1 MGAPMPEH
9 RPRVGDL
16 SLAARLRRE
25 LEGEVLFDPVSRGLY
40 STDASIYQIEPVGVV
55 VPRTLRDVKTA
66 IEIAG
71 HEGVPVLPRGAGT
84 SQGGQAVGR
93 ALVID
98 TSRHLRAISH
108 LDKEARTVR
117 VEPGVVLDDLNR
129 WLAPHGLFY
138 PVDVATASRAT
149 LGGMAGNNSSGARS
163 IRYGIMA
170 DRVRAIDALL
180 ADGSAVRFG
189 EVPEGWLGDGGMGD
203 GRSGSGSLA
212 AGVPRDAEPGAG
224 PCAGVRDG
232 AAEPGPGRSRGR
244 RGDGTRPVEG
254 GEGVARALARRMWEI
269 RLREAEELAR
279 RVPKVLRHVAGYNLH
294 RLKRP
299 GLNLAPLLV
308 GSEGTLAFFT
318 SLKLD
323 LARLPS
329 QRLLGI
335 CRFPDLESALDA
347 VRHIVTL
354 DPTAVELMDDNVLRL
369 ACANPAF
376 RPVVERVVPGDP
388 GAVLVVEF
396 SAFEERAAHRG
407 LDRLEGMM
415 GDLGYPGPIRRAL
428 TAADQAQVWGVRK
441 AGLSIVMSSPG
452 DVKPVSFMEDCAVP
466 LPRLAEFGMR
476 VNDVFDRHG
485 ADGTWYAHASVGC
498 LHVRPSL
505 NLKQAPDVGRMRAIA
520 SEVHEIVLDL
530 GGSHSGEHGDGL
542 VRSEFIEGLMGR
554 RIAAAFAEVKEAF
567 DPRGLMNPG
576 KIVDPPRMDDRALM
590 RYRPGYARQPF
601 ETTLDWSRWGGLA
614 GASEMCNNNGAC
626 RKAGP
631 GTMCPSYRVTGDEKH
646 VTRGRA
652 NALRLALTGQLGPDA
667 MRSPEMKEVFDLC
680 IGCKAC
686 RRECPARV
694 DMARMKVEFLHHYR
708 KKHPAGV
715 RDLALAHL
723 PRLAARTA
731 GLAPLIN
738 LGGRSRL
745 LRFLSERF
753 TGIARERTLPRW
765 SSRPFRPPPV
775 LSGKPEVLL
784 LVDTFSRYF
793 EPDNAHA
800 AMKVLEAG
808 GYRVEV
814 AGADKHDRARA
825 GPRARMGSR
834 ARGGWGA
841 RAAHLHAP
849 DLLRAAPAPGNGAR
863 PLCCGRT
870 FLNAGLVE
878 EARTEAKRLLNALSA
893 GRVRDAAIVGLEPS
907 CLLTL
912 RDEVPA
918 MLPGA
923 ESERVAERAMLL
935 EELLVRD
942 EERVRPR
949 LDLRSSRADL
959 AFIHGHCH
967 QKAFG
972 AFEATPAVLGW
983 VRGLEPR
990 VIESGCCG
998 MAGSFGYEVEHYE
1011 LSMRMA
1017 ELDLLPAVRAAPAD
1031 ALVVADGTSCRSQ
1044 IADGAG
1050 RVAAHAAVV
1059 LAESLGTEGG

>member
-1 MGAPMPEH
+1 MPDH
-9 RPRVGDL
+9 RPRIGDL

-55 VPRTLRDVKTA
+55 VPRTVRDVATA
-66 IEIAG
+66 IGIAVQ
-71 HEGVPVLPRGAGT
+71 EGVPVLPRGAGT

-93 ALVID
+93 ALVVD
-98 TSRHLRAISH
+98 TSKHLGAISR
-108 LDKEARTVR
+108 LDVDAETVR

-170 DRVRAIDALL
+170 DRVRAIDAVL
-180 ADGSAVRFG
+180 ADGTALRFG
-189 EVPEGWLGDGGMGD
+189 EAPEGWLRDAGARDGSPEGGDGSSGRG
-203 GRSGSGSLA
+203 GRSQGGNGD
-212 AGVPRDAEPGAG
+212 AGLH
-224 PCAGVRDG
+224 
-232 AAEPGPGRSRGR
+232 
-244 RGDGTRPVEG
+244 
-254 GEGVARALARRMWEI
+254 LARRMWEI
-269 RLREAEELAR
+269 RAREAEELAR
-279 RVPKVLRHVAGYNLH
+279 RVPRVLRHVAGYNLH
-294 RLKRP
+294 RLERP

-318 SLKLD
+318 SIELD
-323 LARLPS
+323 LARLPPH
-329 QRLLGI
+329 RLLGI

-347 VRHIVTL
+347 VQHIVTL

-369 ACANPAF
+369 ACANPTF
-376 RPVVERVVPGDP
+376 RPVVERVFPGSP

-396 SAFEERAAHRG
+396 SAFEERAAHEG
-407 LDRLEGMM
+407 LNRLEQLM
-415 GDLGYPGPIRRAL
+415 GDLGHSGPMRRAL
-428 TAADQAQVWGVRK
+428 TPADQARVWGVRK

-466 LPRLAEFGMR
+466 LPRLAEFGVR
-476 VNDVFDRHG
+476 VNEVFGRHG

-505 NLKQAPDVGRMRAIA
+505 NLKQGPDVGRMRAIA
-520 SEVHEIVLDL
+520 SEVHEVVLDL

-554 RIAAAFAEVKEAF
+554 RLAAAFGEVKQAF
-567 DPRGLMNPG
+567 DPHGFMNPG
-576 KIVDPPRMDDRALM
+576 KIVDPPRMDDRSLM
-590 RYRPGYARQPF
+590 RYRPGYAHRPF

-614 GASEMCNNNGAC
+614 GAAEMCNNNGAC
-626 RKAGP
+626 RKADP

-652 NALRLALTGQLGPDA
+652 NALRLALTGQLGSDA

-686 RRECPARV
+686 RRECPAGV

-708 KKHPAGV
+708 KKHPAGA

-723 PRLAARTA
+723 PRLAARGA
-731 GLAPLIN
+731 RLAPLIN
-738 LGGRSRL
+738 LGGRSRV
-745 LRFLSERF
+745 LRGVGERL
-753 TGIARERTLPRW
+753 TGIARERALPRW
-765 SSRPFRPPPV
+765 SSRPFRNPPG
-775 LSGKPEVLL
+775 LRGEPEMLL

-793 EPDNAHA
+793 EPENARA

-814 AGADKHDRARA
+814 AGALARRA
-825 GPRARMGSR
+825 
-834 ARGGWGA
+834 ARGGPGRRTSA
-841 RAAHLHAP
+841 RKRRGSRP
-849 DLLRAAPAPGNGAR
+849 RNGRPRNDRPRNGSGRRSGSR

-870 FLNAGLVE
+870 YLNAGLVE
-878 EARTEAKRLLNALSA
+878 EARTEAHRLLDALSA
-893 GRVRDAAIVGLEPS
+893 ARVRDAAIVGLEPS

-912 RDEVPA
+912 RDEIPA

-923 ESERVAERAMLL
+923 ESEQVAERALLL
-935 EELLVRD
+935 EEILARD
-942 EERVRPR
+942 EERIRPR
-949 LDLRSSRADL
+949 LDLRPLRADSAL
-959 AFIHGHCH
+959 IHGHCH

-972 AFEATPAVLGW
+972 AFEATPRVLDW
-983 VRGLEPR
+983 IPGLRPT
-990 VIESGCCG
+990 VIKSGCCG
-998 MAGSFGYEVEHYE
+998 MAGSFGYEAEHYE
-1011 LSMRMA
+1011 LSLKMA
-1017 ELDLLPAVRAAPAD
+1017 ELDLLPAVRAARKD
-1031 ALVVADGTSCRSQ
+1031 ALLVADGTSCRSQ
-1044 IADGAG
+1044 IAHGSG
-1050 RVAAHAAVV
+1050 REAVHAAVV
-1059 LAESLGTEGG
+1059 LAGALGAGSG

>member
-1 MGAPMPEH
+1 MVVDVTGAPGTPMTER
-9 RPRVGDL
+9 RPRIGDL

-55 VPRTLRDVKTA
+55 VPRTVQDVKTA
-66 IEIAG
+66 IEIAVQ
-71 HEGVPVLPRGAGT
+71 EGVPVLPRGRGRHR
-84 SQGGQAVGR
+84 GGQAVGR
-93 ALVID
+93 ALVVD
-98 TSRHLRAISH
+98 TSKHLGGISR
-108 LDKEARTVR
+108 LDVDAKTVR

-170 DRVRAIDALL
+170 DRVRAIEGIL
-180 ADGSAVRFG
+180 ADGTALRFG
-189 EVPEGWLGDGGMGD
+189 EVPEGWLGDGGLKEGRSGD
-203 GRSGSGSLA
+203 GRSGNGSPHVGADPPADGLPTAGLSG
-212 AGVPRDAEPGAG
+212 EPS
-224 PCAGVRDG
+224 
-232 AAEPGPGRSRGR
+232 PGPGRQAAGA
-244 RGDGTRPVEG
+244 DGQ
-254 GEGVARALARRMWEI
+254 AYRALARRMWDL
-269 RLREAEELAR
+269 RTREATELAR
-279 RVPKVLRHVAGYNLH
+279 RVPNVLRHVAGYNLH
-294 RLKRP
+294 RLERP

-318 SLKLD
+318 SLELD
-323 LARLPS
+323 LARLPPH
-329 QRLLGI
+329 RLLGI
-335 CRFPDLESALDA
+335 CRFPHLESALDA
-347 VRHIVTL
+347 VQHIVTL

-369 ACANPAF
+369 ACANPTF
-376 RPVVERVVPGDP
+376 RPVVERVFPGNP
-388 GAVLVVEF
+388 GAILVVEF
-396 SAFEERAAHRG
+396 SAFEERAAHEG
-407 LDRLEGMM
+407 LNRLEQLM
-415 GDLGYPGPIRRAL
+415 GDLGHPGPMRRAL
-428 TAADQAQVWGVRK
+428 TAADQARVWGVRK

-466 LPRLAEFGMR
+466 LPRLAEFGVR
-476 VNDVFDRHG
+476 VNEVFDRHG

-554 RIAAAFAEVKEAF
+554 RLAAAFGEVKQAF

-576 KIVDPPRMDDRALM
+576 KIVDPPRMDDRSLM
-590 RYRPGYARQPF
+590 RYRPGYAHQPF

-614 GASEMCNNNGAC
+614 GAAEMCNNNGAC
-626 RKAGP
+626 RKADP

-652 NALRLALTGQLGPDA
+652 NALRLALTGQLGSDA

-680 IGCKAC
+680 VGCKAC
-686 RRECPARV
+686 RRECPAGV

-708 KKHPAGV
+708 KKHPAGA

-723 PRLAARTA
+723 PRLAPRASR
-731 GLAPLIN
+731 LAPLIN
-738 LGGRSRL
+738 IGGRSRL
-745 LRFLSERF
+745 LRGVGERL
-753 TGIARERTLPRW
+753 TGIARERELPRW
-765 SSRPFRPPPV
+765 SSRPFRNPPALRGEPD
-775 LSGKPEVLL
+775 VLL

-793 EPDNAHA
+793 EPENARA
-800 AMKVLEAG
+800 AMKVLAAG

-814 AGADKHDRARA
+814 AGAAAGRAAGAGPGLRA
-825 GPRARMGSR
+825 GARKRHGSR
-834 ARGGWGA
+834 
-841 RAAHLHAP
+841 P
-849 DLLRAAPAPGNGAR
+849 PNGSGPRTGSR

-870 FLNAGLVE
+870 YLNAGLVE
-878 EARTEAKRLLNALSA
+878 EARTEARRMLDILSDP
-893 GRVRDAAIVGLEPS
+893 RVRHATIVGLEPS

-912 RDEVPA
+912 RDEIPA
-918 MLPGA
+918 MLPGS
-923 ESERVAERAMLL
+923 ESEQVAERALLL

-942 EERVRPR
+942 EDSARPR
-949 LDLRSSRADL
+949 LDLQSSRADS

-972 AFEATPAVLGW
+972 VFDATPRVINW
-983 VRGLEPR
+983 ITGLEPK
-990 VIESGCCG
+990 VIKSGCCG
-998 MAGSFGYEVEHYE
+998 MAGSFGYEAEHYE
-1011 LSMRMA
+1011 LSMKMA
-1017 ELDLLPAVRAAPAD
+1017 ELDLLPAVRAAPDD
-1031 ALVVADGTSCRSQ
+1031 ALVIADGTSCRSQ
-1044 IADGAG
+1044 IAHGSG
-1050 RVAAHAAVV
+1050 REAVHAAVV
-1059 LAESLGTEGG
+1059 LAGALGAGSG

>member
-1 MGAPMPEH
+1 MPDH
-9 RPRVGDL
+9 RPRIGDL

-25 LEGEVLFDPVSRGLY
+25 LQGEVLFDPVSRGLY

-55 VPRTLRDVKTA
+55 VPRTVQDVKTA
-66 IEIAG
+66 IEIAVQ
-71 HEGVPVLPRGAGT
+71 EGVPVLPRGAGT

-93 ALVID
+93 ALVVD
-98 TSRHLRAISH
+98 TSKHLGAISR
-108 LDKEARTVR
+108 LNRETGTVR

-138 PVDVATASRAT
+138 PVDVATSSRAT

-170 DRVRAIDALL
+170 DRVRAIDAVL
-180 ADGSAVRFG
+180 ADGTAHHFG
-189 EVPEGWLGDGGMGD
+189 KVPDGWLGAGGLGAGGLGD
-203 GRSGSGSLA
+203 GRSGNGSLRA
-212 AGVPRDAEPGAG
+212 GAG
-224 PCAGVRDG
+224 LPG
-232 AAEPGPGRSRGR
+232 ETSQGPGRHA
-244 RGDGTRPVEG
+244 G
-254 GEGVARALARRMWEI
+254 GEDGRAYRALARRMWEI
-269 RLREAEELAR
+269 RSREATELAR

-294 RLKRP
+294 RLERP

-318 SLKLD
+318 SLELD

-329 QRLLGI
+329 HRLLGI
-335 CRFPDLESALDA
+335 CRFPDLKSALDA
-347 VRHIVTL
+347 VQHLVTL
-354 DPTAVELMDDNVLRL
+354 DPTAVELMDANVLRL
-369 ACANPAF
+369 ARVNPTF
-376 RPVVERVVPGDP
+376 QPVVERVFPGNP

-396 SAFEERAAHRG
+396 SAFEAAAAHEG
-407 LDRLEGMM
+407 LNRLEELM

-428 TAADQAQVWGVRK
+428 TPVDQAQVWGVRK

-476 VNDVFDRHG
+476 VNEVFARHG

-505 NLKQAPDVGRMRAIA
+505 DLKQAPDVGRMRAIA
-520 SEVHEIVLDL
+520 TEVHEIVLDL

-554 RIAAAFAEVKEAF
+554 RLAAAFEDVKQAF
-567 DPRGLMNPG
+567 DPRGFMNPG
-576 KIVDPPRMDDRALM
+576 KIVDPPRMDDRSLM
-590 RYRPGYARQPF
+590 RYRPDYAHKPF

-614 GASEMCNNNGAC
+614 GAAEMCNNNGAC
-626 RKAGP
+626 RKAAP

-652 NALRLALTGQLGPDA
+652 NALRLALTGQLGSDA
-667 MRSPEMKEVFDLC
+667 LRSPGMKEVFDLC

-686 RRECPARV
+686 RRECPAGV

-708 KKHPAGV
+708 KKHPAGA

-723 PRLAARTA
+723 PRLAARGA
-731 GLAPLIN
+731 RLAPLIN
-738 LGGRSRL
+738 IGGRSRL
-745 LRFLSERF
+745 LRLAGERL
-753 TGIARERTLPRW
+753 TGIAGARELPRW
-765 SSRPFRPPPV
+765 SSRPFRNPPPLRGEPDV
-775 LSGKPEVLL
+775 VL

-793 EPDNAHA
+793 EPENARA
-800 AMKVLEAG
+800 ALEVLAAG

-814 AGADKHDRARA
+814 AGALA
-825 GPRARMGSR
+825 GAQ
-834 ARGGWGA
+834 
-841 RAAHLHAP
+841 
-849 DLLRAAPAPGNGAR
+849 

-870 FLNAGLVE
+870 YLNAGLVE
-878 EARTEAKRLLNALSA
+878 EARTEARRLLDALTSPRLRNAS
-893 GRVRDAAIVGLEPS
+893 IIGLEPS

-912 RDEVPA
+912 RDEIPA
-918 MLPGA
+918 MLAGA
-923 ESERVAERAMLL
+923 DSNQVARRALLL

-942 EERVRPR
+942 EERVRPL
-949 LDLRSSRADL
+949 LDLRSPSADS

-972 AFEATPAVLGW
+972 AFDATPAVLDW
-983 VRGLEPR
+983 IPGLQTT
-990 VIESGCCG
+990 VIQSGCCG
-998 MAGSFGYEVEHYE
+998 MAGSFGYEAEHYP
-1011 LSMRMA
+1011 LSMKMA
-1017 ELDLLPAVRAAPAD
+1017 ELDLLPAVRAAPKH

-1044 IADGAG
+1044 IAHGSG
-1050 RVAAHAAVV
+1050 RDAVHAAVV
-1059 LAESLGTEGG
+1059 LAEALGTSG

>member
-1 MGAPMPEH
+1 MPDH
-9 RPRVGDL
+9 RPRIGDL

-55 VPRTLRDVKTA
+55 VPRTVQDVATA
-66 IEIAG
+66 IGIAVQ
-71 HEGVPVLPRGAGT
+71 EGVPVLPRGAGT

-93 ALVID
+93 ALVVD
-98 TSRHLRAISH
+98 TSKHLGAISR
-108 LDKEARTVR
+108 LDVEAETVR

-129 WLAPHGLFY
+129 RLAPHGLFY

-170 DRVRAIDALL
+170 DRVRAIDAVL
-180 ADGSAVRFG
+180 ADGTALRFG
-189 EVPEGWLGDGGMGD
+189 EVPEGAGEENGG
-203 GRSGSGSLA
+203 A
-212 AGVPRDAEPGAG
+212 HH
-224 PCAGVRDG
+224 
-232 AAEPGPGRSRGR
+232 
-244 RGDGTRPVEG
+244 
-254 GEGVARALARRMWEI
+254 ALARRMWEI
-269 RLREAEELAR
+269 RVREAEELAR

-294 RLKRP
+294 RLARP

-318 SLKLD
+318 SLELD
-323 LARLPS
+323 LARLPPH
-329 QRLLGI
+329 RLLGI

-347 VRHIVTL
+347 VQHIVTL

-369 ACANPAF
+369 ACANPTF
-376 RPVVERVVPGDP
+376 RPVVEQVFPGQP

-396 SAFEERAAHRG
+396 SAFEERAAHEG
-407 LDRLEGMM
+407 LNRLEQMM
-415 GDLGYPGPIRRAL
+415 GDLGYPGPMRRAL
-428 TAADQAQVWGVRK
+428 TPADQARVWGVRK

-466 LPRLAEFGMR
+466 LPRLAEFGVR
-476 VNDVFDRHG
+476 VNGVFGRHG

-505 NLKQAPDVGRMRAIA
+505 NLKQGPDVGRMRAIA
-520 SEVHEIVLDL
+520 SEVHEVVLDL

-554 RIAAAFAEVKEAF
+554 RLAAAFGEVKQAF
-567 DPRGLMNPG
+567 DPHGFMNPG
-576 KIVDPPRMDDRALM
+576 KIVDPPRMDDRSLM
-590 RYRPGYARQPF
+590 RYRPGYAHQPF

-614 GASEMCNNNGAC
+614 GAAEMCNNNGAC
-626 RKAGP
+626 RKADP

-686 RRECPARV
+686 RRECPAGV

-708 KKHPAGV
+708 KKHPAGA

-723 PRLAARTA
+723 PRLAARGA
-731 GLAPLIN
+731 RLAPLIN
-738 LGGRSRL
+738 LGGRSRV
-745 LRFLSERF
+745 LRGMGERL
-753 TGIARERTLPRW
+753 TGIARQRELPRW
-765 SSRPFRPPPV
+765 SNRRFRDPPA
-775 LSGKPEVLL
+775 LRGQPEVVL

-793 EPDNAHA
+793 EPENAHA

-814 AGADKHDRARA
+814 AGALA
-825 GPRARMGSR
+825 GP
-834 ARGGWGA
+834 
-841 RAAHLHAP
+841 AA
-849 DLLRAAPAPGNGAR
+849 RAAPARRTGAR

-870 FLNAGLVE
+870 YLNAGLVE
-878 EARTEAKRLLNALSA
+878 EARTEARRLLDALSA
-893 GRVRDAAIVGLEPS
+893 ARVRDASIVGLEPS

-912 RDEVPA
+912 RDEIPA

-923 ESERVAERAMLL
+923 ESANVAERALLL

-949 LDLRSSRADL
+949 LDLQARGTDS

-972 AFEATPAVLGW
+972 VFDATPRVLDW
-983 VRGLEPR
+983 IPGLQPK
-990 VIESGCCG
+990 VIKSGCCG
-998 MAGSFGYEVEHYE
+998 MAGSFGYEAEHYQ
-1011 LSMRMA
+1011 LSMKMA
-1017 ELDLLPAVRAAPAD
+1017 ELDLLPAVRAARKD
-1031 ALVVADGTSCRSQ
+1031 ALLVADGTSCRSQ
-1044 IADGAG
+1044 IAHGSGREAVHAALVLAGALGAG
-1050 RVAAHAAVV
+1050 SA
-1059 LAESLGTEGG
+1059 

>member
-1 MGAPMPEH
+1 MPEG
-9 RPRVGDL
+9 RPRIGDL
-16 SLAARLRRE
+16 SLAARLARE

-55 VPRTLRDVKTA
+55 VPRTVEDVKTV
-66 IEIAG
+66 IEIAV

-98 TSRHLRAISH
+98 TSKHLGAISR
-108 LDKEARTVR
+108 LDAEARTVR

-170 DRVRAIDALL
+170 DRVRAIDAVL
-180 ADGSAVRFG
+180 ADGSELRFG
-189 EVPEGWLGDGGMGD
+189 ELPEGWLED
-203 GRSGSGSLA
+203 GRSRNGSPA
-212 AGVPRDAEPGAG
+212 AGLPQEAAPGAG
-224 PCAGVRDG
+224 RYADREDG
-232 AAEPGPGRSRGR
+232 RGNHS
-244 RGDGTRPVEG
+244 
-254 GEGVARALARRMWEI
+254 LARRMWEI
-269 RLREAEELAR
+269 RAREAKELER

-318 SLKLD
+318 SLELD
-323 LARLPS
+323 LARLPPH
-329 QRLLGI
+329 RLLGI

-347 VRHIVTL
+347 VQHIVTL

-369 ACANPAF
+369 ACANPTF
-376 RPVVERVVPGDP
+376 RPVVERVFPGDP

-396 SAFEERAAHRG
+396 SAFQERAAHEG
-407 LDRLEGMM
+407 LNRLEELM
-415 GDLGYPGPIRRAL
+415 GDLGYPGPMRRAL

-466 LPRLAEFGMR
+466 LPRLAEFGAR
-476 VNDVFDRHG
+476 VNRVFGRHG

-505 NLKQAPDVGRMRAIA
+505 NLKRAPDVGRMRAIA
-520 SEVHEIVLDL
+520 SEVHEVVLDL

-554 RIAAAFAEVKEAF
+554 RIAAAFEEVKQAF

-576 KIVDPPRMDDRALM
+576 KIVDPPRMDDRSLM
-590 RYRPGYARQPF
+590 RYRPGYAHKPF

-614 GASEMCNNNGAC
+614 GAAEMCNNNGAC
-626 RKAGP
+626 RKADP

-652 NALRLALTGQLGPDA
+652 NALRLALTGQLGSDA

-708 KKHPAGV
+708 KKHPAGA

-723 PRLAARTA
+723 PRLAAKGAR
-731 GLAPLIN
+731 LAPLIN
-738 LGGRSRL
+738 VGGRSRL
-745 LRFLSERF
+745 LRGVGERL
-753 TGIARERTLPRW
+753 TGIARQRALPRW
-765 SSRPFRPPPV
+765 SNRPFRNPPA
-775 LSGKPEVLL
+775 LRDKPGVLL

-793 EPDNAHA
+793 EPENARA
-800 AMKVLEAG
+800 ALKVLAAG

-814 AGADKHDRARA
+814 GGAGSGIRGRY
-825 GPRARMGSR
+825 GSGRRPGSGSR
-834 ARGGWGA
+834 VALGR
-841 RAAHLHAP
+841 R
-849 DLLRAAPAPGNGAR
+849 NGSR

-878 EARTEAKRLLNALSA
+878 EARTEARRLLDAVSA
-893 GRVRDAAIVGLEPS
+893 ARVRDAAIVGLEPS

-912 RDEVPA
+912 RDEIPA

-923 ESERVAERAMLL
+923 ESENVAGRALLL

-942 EERVRPR
+942 EDRVRPR
-949 LDLRSSRADL
+949 LDLQSPRADTAL
-959 AFIHGHCH
+959 IHGHCH

-972 AFEATPAVLGW
+972 AFEATPRVLDW
-983 VRGLEPR
+983 IPGLEPT
-990 VIESGCCG
+990 VIKSGCCG
-998 MAGSFGYEVEHYE
+998 MAGSFGYEAEHYD
-1011 LSMRMA
+1011 LSMKMA
-1017 ELDLLPAVRAAPAD
+1017 ELDLLPAVRAARDD

-1044 IADGAG
+1044 IADGSG
-1050 RVAAHAAVV
+1050 REAVHAAVV
-1059 LAESLGTEGG
+1059 LAGALGPGSS